1 MKGFGTFLAK
11 PEIDLVLVTY
21 RDNFQKRASEEYG
34 KFSERYRELSAIIYL
49 DGSDLAA
56 VDATDGKFVKVTNS
70 DSNTDGDTGASV
82 VVIVKKSENGHKGI
96 GFMPNSLWSNRL
108 LAVDADGKPN
118 FKHTHVKIAL
128 IDGEEVSGISE
139 LA

>member
-21 RDNFQKRASEEYG
+21 RDNFQKRESEEYG
-34 KFSERYRELSAIIYL
+34 KFSNRYRELSAIIYL
-49 DGSDLAA
+49 DNSDLTA

-70 DSNTDGDTGASV
+70 DTGTSV
-82 VVIVKKSENGHKGI
+82 IVLVKKSENGHKGV

-118 FKHTHVKIAL
+118 FKHTHVKITL